1 MTTCMVARKR
11 DGCSVRRNSFAAF
24 LFPSCAI
31 FSSLASL
38 QETTA
43 ISAQANTAL
52 TAINTTCK
60 RILPT
65 MSLSKRFKPPQYY
78 LCVFQKCHIGLLGLV
93 NICFAG
99 YFPWSMHA

>member
-65 MSLSKRFKPPQYY
+65 MSNVSNLLNIIYAFFK
-78 LCVFQKCHIGLLGLV
+78 
-93 NICFAG
+93 NAT
-99 YFPWSMHA
+99 

>member
-1 MTTCMVARKR
+1 MAVPSDETA
-11 DGCSVRRNSFAAF
+11 SPLF

-65 MSLSKRFKPPQYY
+65 MSLSKRFKPP
-78 LCVFQKCHIGLLGLV
+78 HIL
-93 NICFAG
+93 
-99 YFPWSMHA
+99 H